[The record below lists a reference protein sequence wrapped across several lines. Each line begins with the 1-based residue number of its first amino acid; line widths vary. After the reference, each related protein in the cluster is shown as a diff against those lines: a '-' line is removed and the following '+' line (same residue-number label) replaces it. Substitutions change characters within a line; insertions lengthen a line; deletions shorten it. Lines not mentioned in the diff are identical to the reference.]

1 VNRTLDESNILVD
14 PFKQF
19 KLWLLDAQTA
29 RVLQYEAMALA
40 TATTEGLPSVRM
52 VLYKGIEKNGL
63 KFFTNYLSR
72 KAHEFDMN
80 PHAALLFHWAKLE
93 RQIRIE
99 GLIKRVSRQASKKYF
114 ASRPR
119 ESQLGA
125 WASKQSTVLESREM
139 LEQAFQH
146 YQKKYE
152 GKNVPLPEYWG
163 GYRLMPTTFEFW
175 QGRQGRLHDRIRYK
189 KNESGW
195 RIERLAP

>member
-1 VNRTLDESNILVD
+1 
-14 PFKQF
+14 
-19 KLWLLDAQTA
+19 
-29 RVLQYEAMALA
+29 
-40 TATTEGLPSVRM
+40 
-52 VLYKGIEKNGL
+52 
-63 KFFTNYLSR
+63 
-72 KAHEFDMN
+72 
-80 PHAALLFHWAKLE
+80 
-93 RQIRIE
+93 
-99 GLIKRVSRQASKKYF
+99 VSRQASKKYF